1 MMELNERGL
10 DQAVKV
16 LIESHREKKIFD
28 EEMEKGLFEKTQNL
42 NENEIIE
49 IKSLFHHLYE
59 ET

>member
-42 NENEIIE
+42 NENEVIE
-49 IKSLFHHLYE
+49 IKSLFHQLYE
-59 ET
+59 QT